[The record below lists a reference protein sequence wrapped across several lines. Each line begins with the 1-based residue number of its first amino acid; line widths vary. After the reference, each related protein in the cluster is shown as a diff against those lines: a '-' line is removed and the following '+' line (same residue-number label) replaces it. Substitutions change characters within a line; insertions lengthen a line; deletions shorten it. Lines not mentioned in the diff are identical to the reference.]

1 MNCIRIGRVASAT
14 EPPNYDHVNTV
25 VRELLEHFSFDAYLE
40 IIGDIVIFGSGFARH
55 RFSLV

>member
-1 MNCIRIGRVASAT
+1 MRIGRVASAT
-14 EPPNYDHVNTV
+14 EPPNYDCVSTV
-25 VRELLEHFSFDAYLE
+25 VRGLLEQSSFDAYLE